1 MSAATIGLV
10 VLALAETPAVMASY
24 LPSPSTA
31 YKDGANPKRREWL
44 KRHAIEGSIV
54 ALAIAGA
61 ATLLAWP
68 DYGSGAI
75 LIFIAAAGI
84 LGTFLW
90 EYSYAVSCGAK
101 EGHRYRA

>member
-1 MSAATIGLV
+1 
-10 VLALAETPAVMASY
+10 MASY

-44 KRHAIEGSIV
+44 KRHAIQGSIV
-54 ALAIAGA
+54 AMSIAGA

-68 DYGSGAI
+68 DYGQGAL
-75 LIFIAAAGI
+75 LIFVAAAAI

-90 EYSYAVSCGAK
+90 EYNYAITCGKREGNRYK
-101 EGHRYRA
+101 E